1 MRSFFLAPRQGCQIG
16 VRFDT
21 QDARMLRIDGK
32 NGSPKR
38 IADQVPKKST
48 PNAIGLLYVLSLLT
62 YSLAYFTT
70 TEATM

>member
-1 MRSFFLAPRQGCQIG
+1 
-16 VRFDT
+16 
-21 QDARMLRIDGK
+21 MLRIDGK